1 MDDSAT
7 TPADRACAPVAIITG
22 AGRGIGRAVALAM
35 ARAGYSLCLAART
48 REELAETRTATG
60 LTPDRALIVLVD
72 LAAED
77 APENLIDATLHRY
90 GRLDAVVNNAGWA
103 PPRTPL
109 ARMSAADQDRIL
121 ALNLRAPIAIT
132 RLAAAHFSKEI
143 AHDAAAPRAIVNIA
157 SSAAR
162 ATPPG
167 EAVYAAA
174 KAGLVAFTHAAFN
187 ELRARDVRIAV
198 VIPGLTDTSLIP
210 ENRRL
215 DRSLMLRAD
224 HVAAAVMQVI
234 AADAGAC
241 PVEIVLEPLAD
252 PMRPKRS

>member
-1 MDDSAT
+1 MDDSSI
-7 TPADRACAPVAIITG
+7 TPPERESAPVAIVTG
-22 AGRGIGRAVALAM
+22 AGRGIGRAVALAL
-35 ARAGYSLCLAART
+35 ARAGYSLCIAART
-48 REELAETRTATG
+48 REELEETRAAAG
-60 LTPDRALIVLVD
+60 LAPERALIVLVD
-72 LAAED
+72 LAGED
-77 APENLIDATLHRY
+77 APENLIDATLQRY
-90 GRLDAVVNNAGWA
+90 GRLDVVVNNAGWA

-121 ALNLRAPIAIT
+121 ALNLRAPIALT
-132 RLAAAHFSKEI
+132 RLAAAHFAKAS
-143 AHDAAAPRAIVNIA
+143 ADGAAAPRAIVNIA

-187 ELRARDVRIAV
+187 ELRARNVRIAV
-198 VIPGLTDTSLIP
+198 VIPGLTDTALIP
-210 ENRRL
+210 QNRRL
-215 DRSLMLRAD
+215 DRSLMLRAE

-234 AADAGAC
+234 AAPAGAC

-252 PMRPKRS
+252 PMRPNRA